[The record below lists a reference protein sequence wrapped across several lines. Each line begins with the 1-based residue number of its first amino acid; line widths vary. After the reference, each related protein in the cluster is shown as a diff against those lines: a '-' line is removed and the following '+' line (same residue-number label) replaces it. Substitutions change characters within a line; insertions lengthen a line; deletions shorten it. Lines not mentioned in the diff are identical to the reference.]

1 MAAVRRAALVK
12 GASYGV
18 GAATTLALARGGYDV
33 GVTAPKLENLAET
46 VKKLEA
52 AGARAVRGVG
62 LTRHYRV
69 F

>member
-18 GAATTLALARGGYDV
+18 GAATMLALARGGYDV
-33 GVTAPKLENLAET
+33 GVTAPRLEYPAET

-52 AGARAVRGVG
+52 AGTRAMRGAG
-62 LTRHYRV
+62 
-69 F
+69 